1 MEDEK
6 TRSIRLPESV
16 WNALDA
22 DAVRCRRSSQKQIE
36 ALLVTFY
43 ELEDVEINKQSLEIL
58 GEIMPRAKTGVKILP
73 GSAKVGDKKKA
84 G

>member
-1 MEDEK
+1 MEAEK

-16 WNALDA
+16 WDALDA

-36 ALLVTFY
+36 ALLVTYY
-43 ELEDVEINKQSLEIL
+43 EIEAVEINQQSLEIL
-58 GEIMPRAKTGVKILP
+58 GELMPRGKKAIKIIDHAP
-73 GSAKVGDKKKA
+73 DGKKKKA

>member
-16 WNALDA
+16 WDALDA

-43 ELEDVEINKQSLEIL
+43 ELESVEINKQSLEIL
-58 GEIMPRAKTGVKILP
+58 GEIMPRAKTSIKVLGT
-73 GSAKVGDKKKA
+73 ARVGDRKKA

>member
-6 TRSIRLPESV
+6 TRSIRLPASV

-22 DAVRCRRSSQKQIE
+22 DAERCRRSSQKQIE
-36 ALLVTFY
+36 ALLVTYY
-43 ELEDVEINKQSLEIL
+43 EIESVEINKKSMDIL
-58 GEIMPRAKTGVKILP
+58 GEIMPRGGKGIKVL
-73 GSAKVGDKKKA
+73 GSAEIGKKKKA